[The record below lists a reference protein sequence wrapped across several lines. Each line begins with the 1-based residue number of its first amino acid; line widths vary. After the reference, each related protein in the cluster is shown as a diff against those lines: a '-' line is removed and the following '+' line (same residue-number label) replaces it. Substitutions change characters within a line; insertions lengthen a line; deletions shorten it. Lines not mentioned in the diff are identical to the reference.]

1 MVTYVNLNSSKNIYF
16 LKRSQINNITFHLKT
31 MEKEEQIKCHV
42 SIRKDI
48 IKFKVEINEIETG
61 NQLRKINEPQSWFFE
76 KIDKLVNF

>member
-16 LKRSQINNITFHLKT
+16 LKRSQINNVTFHLKT

-48 IKFKVEINEIETG
+48 IKFKVEINEIENRKPVEK
-61 NQLRKINEPQSWFFE
+61 NQ
-76 KIDKLVNF
+76 